1 MEDQTHPHVLV
12 KERLDEVFNLYRKI
26 AESSSEFEGQ
36 LGETNADMSKLEHML
51 YCVNQAIENEREAVR
66 ALQTKRER
74 YRLELEAL
82 NQEEVG
88 AVAQLQSF
96 LMQIEQ
102 IKSMTLRANS
112 TIRSLTNNNAD
123 VDSVDDTKD

>member
-51 YCVNQAIENEREAVR
+51 YGVNQAIENEQEAVR
-66 ALQTKRER
+66 ALETKRER

-88 AVAQLQSF
+88 AVAKLQSF